1 MLYFAHA
8 GDILPLPERSNKQM
22 THALRKVVIS
32 RTQPIA
38 DVLVNI
44 FSLVSYVMQREGVK
58 DVWFGNMSASSRN
71 DTKFFNVFFIQLVL
85 YQLEFINCDLNVSPR
100 SVTKRKTKRGSPS
113 NIPYCFISGRQ
124 RSVLF

>member
-8 GDILPLPERSNKQM
+8 GDILPLPERSNNQM

-71 DTKFFNVFFIQLVL
+71 DTKFFNVSFIQLVL
-85 YQLEFINCDLNVSPR
+85 YQLEFINCDLNVIPR
-100 SVTKRKTKRGSPS
+100 SVTKRKTERGSPS